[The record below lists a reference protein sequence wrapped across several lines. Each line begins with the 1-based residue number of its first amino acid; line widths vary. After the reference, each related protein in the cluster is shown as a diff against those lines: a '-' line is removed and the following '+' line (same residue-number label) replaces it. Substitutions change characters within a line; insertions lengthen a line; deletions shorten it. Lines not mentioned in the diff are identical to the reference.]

1 MKNEKEELL
10 KRIDEIKKEAERNGR
25 FSLFHAK
32 CLGSR
37 FNQNNTYDGMK
48 YLFDIIEGWDKYCNL
63 PYNLGISLEGFVND
77 PSIVVGVHRTNL
89 NIKKDENG
97 FPVST
102 GLDKIMSEGLI
113 NYGHAN
119 AYGGG
124 AFTSIPAIS
133 LTMTP
138 LKGLEGYI
146 NLVGRY
152 HNNDAIILAAFPRE
166 LVDDDCDIIDYSRAN
181 EIYNISTFWATVKP
195 EYLMGAIVKNDNG
208 YDEFYTRD
216 EIVEYSKERQNTDK
230 TVKQM

>member
-1 MKNEKEELL
+1 MENEKAKLLVEKVETIKEEA
-10 KRIDEIKKEAERNGR
+10 KRNGR
-25 FSLFHAK
+25 FSLFHTD
-32 CLGSR
+32 CIGSR
-37 FNQNNTYDGMK
+37 FDKNKSYDGMK
-48 YLFDIIEGWDKYCNL
+48 YLFDLVEGWDKYCNL
-63 PYNLGISLEGFVND
+63 SYNNGISLEGFVND

-146 NLVGRY
+146 NLVGSY

-166 LVDDDCDIIDYSRAN
+166 LVDDDCDIIDNSRAS
-181 EIYNISTFWATVKP
+181 EIYKISTFWSTIKP
-195 EYLMGAIVKNDNG
+195 EYLMGAIVKNKDG
-208 YDEFYTRD
+208 YDEFFTRD
-216 EIVEYSKERQNTDK
+216 EIIEHSKG
-230 TVKQM
+230 KQR